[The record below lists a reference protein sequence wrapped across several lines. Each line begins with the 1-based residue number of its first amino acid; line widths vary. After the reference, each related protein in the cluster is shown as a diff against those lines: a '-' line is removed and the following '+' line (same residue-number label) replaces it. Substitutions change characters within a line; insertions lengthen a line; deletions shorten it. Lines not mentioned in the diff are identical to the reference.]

1 MYVDQPGEFVFGS
14 CGLKGYGI
22 IFENG
27 LLLTSIFVPSLGSL
41 FTHNFLL
48 GKNCK

>member
-14 CGLKGYGI
+14 WGLKGYGI

-27 LLLTSIFVPSLGSL
+27 LI
-41 FTHNFLL
+41 
-48 GKNCK
+48 C